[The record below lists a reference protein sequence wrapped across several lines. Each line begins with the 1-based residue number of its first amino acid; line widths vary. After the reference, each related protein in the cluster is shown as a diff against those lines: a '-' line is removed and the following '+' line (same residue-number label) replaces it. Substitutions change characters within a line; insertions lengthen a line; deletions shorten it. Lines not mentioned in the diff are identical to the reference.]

1 MPLRNVVKEYWQ
13 CRTTAFKESTILQA
27 WRKSGINPFNPDIF
41 THADFAPSIPSSTQ
55 VHLPDS
61 FPRRLPRAP
70 DMSSD
75 DALFNAEALIAL
87 EEGEEGRESDG
98 SKESDE
104 GDEDSVSDS
113 SESDSEFASDSDDA
127 SQSPATFTQLELR
140 RTRSQTSQL
149 SVTSSSPSLSSS
161 SARFS
166 TASSARSE
174 ELAQLRLEI
183 ANLKQENAGLKL
195 ESASIKAQRDAAQA
209 HAVFAGQQFAV
220 YKHRYN
226 NKVNKKESSKRVTT
240 SARILTSRE
249 VRKEIEQDAAKKVQ
263 RQKVEAERETRK
275 AEAEQADIIRRA
287 EQERL
292 GSEFSGSLNSM
303 SKKALVDIAFSLK
316 VPLKHTTQD
325 ALRVR
330 LRAHFDAHEELK
342 KHPRYI
348 GLFERTRKRK
358 DPPTE
363 SNPGPSSRRPLPPSQ
378 RSPSP
383 GPSSFALGPSSFVP
397 GPSSFEPGPSSFA
410 PGSSSFALGPSSYP
424 PSMHHS
430 SLPPPPFFGQFQPN
444 YSPFVFENQSPSTL
458 HYSTTPT
465 YTFPPPLPHNSS
477 SQLPIPSSSSVSQP
491 RPRPRPRP
499 VPRCDV
505 NHSQ

>member
-1 MPLRNVVKEYWQ
+1 MVLIDYQNNLWGSPLQ
-13 CRTTAFKESTILQA
+13 
-27 WRKSGINPFNPDIF
+27 
-41 THADFAPSIPSSTQ
+41 
-55 VHLPDS
+55 
-61 FPRRLPRAP
+61 
-70 DMSSD
+70 
-75 DALFNAEALIAL
+75 
-87 EEGEEGRESDG
+87 
-98 SKESDE
+98 
-104 GDEDSVSDS
+104 
-113 SESDSEFASDSDDA
+113 DSEFASDSDDA
-127 SQSPATFTQLELR
+127 SQSPAAFTQLELQH
-140 RTRSQTSQL
+140 TRSQTSQL

-195 ESASIKAQRDAAQA
+195 ESASIKAQRDTAQA

-226 NKVNKKESSKRVTT
+226 NKVNKKELSKWVTT
-240 SARILTSRE
+240 SARILTLRE
-249 VRKEIEQDAAKKVQ
+249 VRKKIEQDAAKKVQ

-316 VPLKHTTQD
+316 VPSKDTTQD

-330 LRAHFDAHEELK
+330 LRAHFDTHEELK

-348 GLFERTRKRK
+348 GLFERTRKCK

-383 GPSSFALGPSSFVP
+383 GPSSFAPGPSSFVPGPSSFEPGPSSFEPGPSSFEPGPSSFEP

-465 YTFPPPLPHNSS
+465 YTFPPPHYLTTHHHSYQYLLVARFRS
-477 SQLPIPSSSSVSQP
+477 LVLVLALALF
-491 RPRPRPRP
+491 P
-499 VPRCDV
+499 VAMSII
-505 NHSQ
+505 HSNF